1 MCFDARKNA
10 TQKNKKRGHPMK
22 IKTRLFGAL
31 SILMIF
37 FMTSCASTKVTG
49 EWKDPSLTAKQ
60 FKKILVMGIAKQPD
74 DRILYEDEFVKQLKA
89 KGVMATSSH
98 TLIDRDNM
106 WDKATI
112 VQTVK
117 SKAFD
122 SVIITRVGDTQA
134 RQQNYYKVNMYDYY
148 GSFAHTSRTTVNQ
161 QKFGFESNLYDAE
174 TEKLVFSLYS
184 DTYAQENINKRLDSY
199 ITTVLNKLVQNN
211 LL

>member
-1 MCFDARKNA
+1 
-10 TQKNKKRGHPMK
+10 MK
-22 IKTRLFGAL
+22 TMTRLFGAL
-31 SILMIF
+31 FILMLF

-49 EWKDPSLTAKQ
+49 EWKDPNFTAKQ

-74 DRILYEDEFVKQLKA
+74 DRILYEDEFVRQLKA

-117 SKAFD
+117 SKEFD
-122 SVIITRVGDTQA
+122 SVIITRVVDAQA
-134 RQQNYYKVNMYDYY
+134 RQQNYYKYNMYDYY
-148 GSFAHTSRTTVNQ
+148 SRFASPSRTTVNQ

-174 TEKLVFSLYS
+174 TEKLVFSLFS
-184 DTYAQENINKRLDSY
+184 DTYAQNNIKKRLGSY
-199 ITTVLNKLVQNN
+199 INTVVNKLVQNN

>member
-1 MCFDARKNA
+1 MTK
-10 TQKNKKRGHPMK
+10 
-22 IKTRLFGAL
+22 LFGVL
-31 SILMIF
+31 SILILF

-49 EWKDPSLTAKQ
+49 EWKDPNMKDKQ

-89 KGVMATSSH
+89 KGVMATSSY
-98 TLIDRDNM
+98 TLIERDNM

-117 SKAFD
+117 SKEFD
-122 SVIITRVGDTQA
+122 SVIITRVVDAQA
-134 RQQNYYKVNMYDYY
+134 RQQNYYKYNMYDYY
-148 GSFAHTSRTTVNQ
+148 SRFASPSRTTVNQ

-174 TEKLVFSLYS
+174 TEKLVFSLFS
-184 DTYAQENINKRLDSY
+184 DTYAQNNIKKRLGSY
-199 ITTVLNKLVQNN
+199 INTVVNKLVQNN

>member
-1 MCFDARKNA
+1 MRTTTK
-10 TQKNKKRGHPMK
+10 
-22 IKTRLFGAL
+22 LFGAL
-31 SILMIF
+31 FILMLF

-49 EWKDPSLTAKQ
+49 EWKDPNFTAKQ

-74 DRILYEDEFVKQLKA
+74 DRILYEDEFVRQLKA

-117 SKAFD
+117 SKEFD
-122 SVIITRVGDTQA
+122 SVIITRVVDAQA
-134 RQQNYYKVNMYDYY
+134 RQQNYYKYNMYDYY
-148 GSFAHTSRTTVNQ
+148 SRFASPSRTTVNQ

-174 TEKLVFSLYS
+174 TEKLVFSLFS
-184 DTYAQENINKRLDSY
+184 DTYAQNNIKKRLGSY
-199 ITTVLNKLVQNN
+199 INTVVNKLVQNN